1 MKSSAALL
9 SVVLLASG
17 FCPAIAAT
25 APVAPRTGSVIFL
38 HPDGAG
44 TAAWLGLRFLDAGP
58 DGRLNWD
65 LLPSVAFYDGR
76 MSDALSASSHGGAT
90 VHAYG
95 VRVVRESYGMN
106 GQAPLTALSG
116 AKQSLAQEAIA
127 ANKWVG
133 VVNSSTITEP
143 GTGAFLAS
151 APDRKD
157 DAAIAL
163 QIARSGAR
171 VILGGGEQWFVPKGA
186 RGRHG
191 PGSRE
196 DGLDLVAELR
206 AKGYAVVFTRDE
218 LAAVP
223 ADATRVLGLFAHD
236 ATFNDEPEEVL
247 QREGRPLY
255 QPQAPTSGEM
265 VRFALGVLARAPQ
278 GFLLVLNEEGSD
290 NFGGPN
296 NAQGVFE
303 AVRRTNDAIGAALTH
318 LKRFPDTLVL
328 VASDS
333 ASGGMQVLGDT
344 LEERKPD
351 EPLPQ
356 VEENGAPTDGRDGT
370 HSRPF
375 LAAPDR
381 NGVRLPFRVAWAT
394 GDDGSANVVARAAG
408 LNANFVSG
416 SFSNVD
422 VYRVMYLTLFGR
434 ELPATP

>member
-1 MKSSAALL
+1 MKFTPAFLRLLMFVFGAALATTA
-9 SVVLLASG
+9 LA
-17 FCPAIAAT
+17 
-25 APVAPRTGSVIFL
+25 APRTGSAIFL

-44 TAAWLGLRFLDAGP
+44 TTAWLGLRFLDAGP

-65 LLPSVAFYDGR
+65 RLPSVAFYDGR
-76 MSDALSASSHGGAT
+76 MSDALTASSNSGAT

-95 VRVVRESYGMN
+95 VRVVRDSYGMN
-106 GQAPLTALSG
+106 GKQPLTALSG
-116 AKQSLAQEAIA
+116 ARQSLAQEALA
-127 ANKWVG
+127 AGKWVG
-133 VVNSSTITEP
+133 VVNSSSITEP

-151 APDRKD
+151 VPNRKD
-157 DAAIAL
+157 DASMAL
-163 QIARSGAR
+163 QIARSGAQ
-171 VILGGGEQWFVPKGA
+171 VILGGGEQWFLPKGA
-186 RGRHG
+186 SGRHG
-191 PGSRE
+191 PGIRE
-196 DGLDLVAELR
+196 DGLNLIAELR
-206 AKGYAVVFTRDE
+206 AKGYTVAFTRDE

-223 ADATRVLGLFAHD
+223 AAVTKVLGLFAHD

-265 VRFALGVLARAPQ
+265 VRFALGLFARAPQ

-303 AVRRTNDAIGAALTH
+303 AVRRTDDAISASLAH
-318 LKRFPDTLVL
+318 LEKFPDTLVI

-333 ASGGMQVLGDT
+333 ASGGMQILGDT
-344 LEERKPD
+344 VDKLNPD
-351 EPLPQ
+351 EPLPK
-356 VEENGAPTDGRDGT
+356 VEENGAPVDGRDGT

-381 NGVRLPFRVAWAT
+381 DGVRLPFRVAWAT
-394 GDDGSANVVARAAG
+394 GDDGSANVIVRAAG
-408 LNANFVSG
+408 LNAGHVTGN
-416 SFSNVD
+416 FSNID